1 MAHQKPNVSLRPVV
15 EAIEKLLQELDEVPV
30 EDGERGQRRRALRAT
45 LEGTALLLQA
55 ECWSSAANEA
65 VYEFPSA

>member
-1 MAHQKPNVSLRPVV
+1 MNHQKPNVSLRPVV
-15 EAIEKLLQELDEVPV
+15 EAIEKLLQELDEVSV
-30 EDGERGQRRRALRAT
+30 EDGERSQRRKALRAT